1 MLNSMILF
9 SNLLILFTG
18 KDAVAIQHWTERPK
32 NGWKIFPGR
41 GCGNLI
47 PIKILDSMPQDTLSL
62 TCALVRKPFLPKE
75 PISMPFMINGL
86 VTTSKGKK
94 TKAFHNWGEKFRI
107 TFEIEVNQ
115 EFSTETWL
123 NVFHMTIG
131 GNMGKHGDRI
141 PALFVNKAKFF
152 HFTMSIGDKK
162 NYVWNFNYQLK
173 KAYSVEIM
181 QKLVAGKYMYCIQID
196 GQSHCKEN
204 TTPRSFDFVQ
214 LYLSDPWYETF
225 SKFGK
230 LWNFSVFYL

>member
-1 MLNSMILF
+1 MLLLGL
-9 SNLLILFTG
+9 LLILFIG
-18 KDAVAIQHWTERPK
+18 KDAFAIQHWTEKPK
-32 NGWKIFPGR
+32 IGWKVFPGR
-41 GCGNLI
+41 GCGNLV
-47 PIKILDSMPQDTLSL
+47 PIKILDSMPQDTSSL
-62 TCALVRKPFLPKE
+62 TCTLVRKPLLSKE
-75 PISMPFMINGL
+75 TTPMAFMINGL
-86 VTTSKGKK
+86 VTTTKGKK
-94 TKAFHNWGEKFRI
+94 TKVFHNWGEKFLI
-107 TFEIEVNQ
+107 KFEIEVNQ
-115 EFSTETWL
+115 ELTTNWL

-162 NYVWNFNYQLK
+162 NYVWNFNYQLN

-204 TTPRSFDFVQ
+204 TTPRSFDSVQ
-214 LYLSDPWYETF
+214 LYLSDPWHETF